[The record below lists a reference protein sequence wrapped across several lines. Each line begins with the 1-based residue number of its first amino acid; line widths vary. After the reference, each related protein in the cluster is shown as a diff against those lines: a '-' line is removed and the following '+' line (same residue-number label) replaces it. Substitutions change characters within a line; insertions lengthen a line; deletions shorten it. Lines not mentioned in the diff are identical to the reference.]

1 MTSIHDLARETGV
14 STATVSRALRG
25 LPRVSEDTRRRVVEA
40 AVRLGY
46 VPSPHAVGLASGG
59 QTRTVAIVVLFVT
72 RWFFATVISGA
83 EQVLR
88 ERGYDVLLYNLD
100 DDQEARRRVLG
111 THLLTKRVDAMLIVG
126 LGPTPQEVHWLSNQ
140 GMPVVTV
147 GARVAQWPSVRVDDE
162 LVARTAVEHLL
173 ELGHRRIAY
182 VGMLNDASL
191 SLATPRARARGYRD
205 TLRDAGIEPDP
216 DLELE
221 GGFTLEGGTS
231 AGDRLLALSPRPT
244 AVFCASD
251 EMAFGVLR
259 AARRKGLR
267 VPEDLSV
274 VGVDDHEMAALFD
287 LTTVRQPV
295 LEQGRLAARHV
306 LRLMAPQES
315 DEVVSDHVE
324 LGTELVVRGTTG
336 PAPVA
341 ASESASPGA
350 EREAT
355 KAGVAR

>member
-1 MTSIHDLARETGV
+1 M
-14 STATVSRALRG
+14 
-25 LPRVSEDTRRRVVEA
+25 
-40 AVRLGY
+40 
-46 VPSPHAVGLASGG
+46 
-59 QTRTVAIVVLFVT
+59 LF
-72 RWFFATVISGA
+72 RS
-83 EQVLR
+83 
-88 ERGYDVLLYNLD
+88 
-100 DDQEARRRVLG
+100 
-111 THLLTKRVDAMLIVG
+111 
-126 LGPTPQEVHWLSNQ
+126 
-140 GMPVVTV
+140 
-147 GARVAQWPSVRVDDE
+147 
-162 LVARTAVEHLL
+162 
-173 ELGHRRIAY
+173 
-182 VGMLNDASL
+182 DASL
-191 SLATPRARARGYRD
+191 SLATPRARVRGYRD
-205 TLRDAGIEPDP
+205 TLRDAGIDPDP

-324 LGTELVVRGTTG
+324 LGTELVVRGTTA
-336 PAPVA
+336 PAPAPGSA
-341 ASESASPGA
+341 APGA
-350 EREAT
+350 GGEGT